1 MLSQAWYETTG
12 TTMTFDVDNENSP
25 ALFNKYLDEIIA
37 TGGNK
42 IELTLDSRVINADN
56 IDVSDVS
63 DVGGSVADTTN
74 ITSLI
79 DGGNGEVK
87 HNDKKVIVVATNRR
101 SATTIDPKL
110 RSLFCPATSRSS
122 RDIKAMCTKEGSND
136 KTNDTSD
143 DPTNTT
149 TDISALIDET
159 PRKPSVVYDRY
170 LHTGGYDSDM
180 SSDDETSNEISDET
194 SDDQ

>member
-1 MLSQAWYETTG
+1 MSMLSQAWYETTG

-42 IELTLDSRVINADN
+42 IELTLDSNVVNADD
-56 IDVSDVS
+56 IDVS
-63 DVGGSVADTTN
+63 DVGGSVGDITN

-136 KTNDTSD
+136 TSD
-143 DPTNTT
+143 GPSDGPTNTT
-149 TDISALIDET
+149 DISSLIDET
-159 PRKPSVVYDRY
+159 PRKPNIVYDQY
-170 LHTGGYDSDM
+170 LHAGGYDSDM
-180 SSDDETSNEISDET
+180 STNSDAQSSN
-194 SDDQ
+194 DDSTDD

>member
-1 MLSQAWYETTG
+1 MSMLSQAWYETTG

-42 IELTLDSRVINADN
+42 IELTLGSGVINADD
-56 IDVSDVS
+56 IDVSGVGDIS
-63 DVGGSVADTTN
+63 DTTTN

-79 DGGNGEVK
+79 DGGNSDIK

-122 RDIKAMCTKEGSND
+122 RDIKAMCTKDGGGIND
-136 KTNDTSD
+136 KTNGTSD
-143 DPTNTT
+143 DPTNT

-159 PRKPSVVYDRY
+159 PRKPNVVYDRY

-180 SSDDETSNEISDET
+180 STNSDAQSSN
-194 SDDQ
+194 DDSTDD